1 LTDFIIVL
9 YYDRLVGNNLFV
21 DLKWFK
27 NYLMSPKI
35 VDKKQK
41 SKEIAQ
47 AALKLFSSKGYAA
60 TSVRQIAT
68 AASIGKGTVYEYF
81 QAKEDIFI
89 AAIMEWMSLF
99 EVQLS
104 ERIKGIKDP
113 AARFH
118 AVAETNME
126 MVDSADPTDLRLS
139 LEFLQ
144 HSMLEDGVLYK
155 HRYLVKNMH
164 AGIRKI
170 VVDTLLDGIAKG
182 VFRPEI
188 ASDAEKI
195 AINLLAYIDGI
206 CLHSILSKNYFDLKE
221 QINFYMQNLIREI
234 QADSSKAGEQKYK

>member
-1 LTDFIIVL
+1 
-9 YYDRLVGNNLFV
+9 
-21 DLKWFK
+21 
-27 NYLMSPKI
+27 MSPKI

-60 TSVRQIAT
+60 TSVEQIAT

-89 AAIMEWMSLF
+89 AAIMEWMSFF

-104 ERIKGIKDP
+104 ERIKGIEDP
-113 AARFH
+113 AARLH

-139 LEFLQ
+139 MEFLQ

-155 HRYLVKNMH
+155 HSYIVKDMH

-170 VVDTLLDGIAKG
+170 VVDILLDGIAKG

-206 CLHSILSKNYFDLKE
+206 SLHSILSENYFRLKRA
-221 QINFYMQNLIREI
+221 NRFLHAKPYP
-234 QADSSKAGEQKYK
+234 

>member
-1 LTDFIIVL
+1 
-9 YYDRLVGNNLFV
+9 
-21 DLKWFK
+21 
-27 NYLMSPKI
+27 MSPKI

-41 SKEIAQ
+41 SKKIAQ
-47 AALKLFSSKGYAA
+47 AALRLFSLKGYSA
-60 TSVRQIAT
+60 TSVGQIAT

-113 AARFH
+113 AARLH

-155 HRYLVKNMH
+155 HRYLVKDMH

-234 QADSSKAGEQKYK
+234 QADSSQAGEQEYK

>member
-234 QADSSKAGEQKYK
+234 QADSSQAGEQEYK

>member
-1 LTDFIIVL
+1 
-9 YYDRLVGNNLFV
+9 
-21 DLKWFK
+21 
-27 NYLMSPKI
+27 
-35 VDKKQK
+35 
-41 SKEIAQ
+41 
-47 AALKLFSSKGYAA
+47 
-60 TSVRQIAT
+60 
-68 AASIGKGTVYEYF
+68 
-81 QAKEDIFI
+81 
-89 AAIMEWMSLF
+89 
-99 EVQLS
+99 
-104 ERIKGIKDP
+104 
-113 AARFH
+113 
-118 AVAETNME
+118 